1 MALQK
6 TIQLNSGITV
16 NDAIHYI
23 DRVSIIN
30 GKILDF
36 RVRAYVSYDKP
47 HVQEMDFETTYDES
61 AGSALSQAYNYLMT
75 LAEYQGATEVA
86 DMPQVV
92 EEQSEDGE

>member
-6 TIQLNSGITV
+6 TVELSSGITV
-16 NDAIHYI
+16 DDAIHYI

-30 GKILDF
+30 GAVLDF
-36 RVRAYVSYDKP
+36 RVRAYVSYDRP
-47 HVQEMDFETTYDES
+47 HVQEMEFETAYDES

-86 DMPQVV
+86 DMPQVAGT
-92 EEQSEDGE
+92 QSEDGE